1 MKKFLYLSVTA
12 GLFCLLTACSETSS
26 DTAQPPAAAI
36 ATIEAAA
43 DTQQSPADEAEPDN
57 PQVNTTETEA
67 ARPEAESPKTDT
79 VTYSYEDIYLSVTLP
94 KTWEY
99 QVKTK
104 EEMEG
109 EDSMLFCAI
118 DFWPANFPDAVFHL
132 GYQTQKLGICAT
144 GVTIEEFSLPNGLT
158 GYRYTESIEDTL
170 WLTIA
175 FDREEEP
182 AGQEHSGNYLISASP
197 ALSEWEQI
205 APDFE
210 QILSSVQVGT
220 AFSAP

>member
-1 MKKFLYLSVTA
+1 MKKFLYLSVAA

-26 DTAQPPAAAI
+26 DTVRPPAAAI
-36 ATIEAAA
+36 ATIEAA
-43 DTQQSPADEAEPDN
+43 
-57 PQVNTTETEA
+57 
-67 ARPEAESPKTDT
+67 RPEAEPPKTDT

-94 KTWEY
+94 DTWEY

-104 EEMEG
+104 EEMEE

-144 GVTIEEFSLPNGLT
+144 GVTIEEFSLSNGLT

-170 WLTIA
+170 WLTIS
-175 FDREEEP
+175 FDRKEEP
-182 AGQEHSGNYLISASP
+182 TGQEHPGNYLISASP

-210 QILSSVQVGT
+210 QILSSVQVET
-220 AFSAP
+220 AFSSP